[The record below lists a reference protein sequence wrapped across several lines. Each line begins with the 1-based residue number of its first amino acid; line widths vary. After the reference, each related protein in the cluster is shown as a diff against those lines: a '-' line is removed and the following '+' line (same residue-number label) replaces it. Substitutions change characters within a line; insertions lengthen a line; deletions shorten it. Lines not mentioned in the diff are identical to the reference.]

1 MDGFINLYK
10 PANFTSHDALN
21 IVRRSFR
28 GTKIGHGGTLDPDA
42 TGVLPVCIGKGTK
55 LQDLVMGG
63 DKAYE
68 ADVIFGLTS
77 LSLDRGSEVTVTDD
91 TYVLDVEKLEQV
103 LKGFVGKQM
112 QIPPQQ
118 ALQKQHSP

>member
-1 MDGFINLYK
+1 MDGFVNLFK
-10 PANFTSHDALN
+10 PKNFTSHDALN

-55 LQDLVMGG
+55 LQDMVMGG

-77 LSLDRGSEVTVTDD
+77 LSLDCGGEVTVTDD
-91 TYVLDVEKLEQV
+91 AFRLDLDELKQVLDR
-103 LKGFVGKQM
+103 FVGKQM
-112 QIPPQQ
+112 QIPPVVS
-118 ALQKQHSP
+118 AIK